1 MIRFVCRLA
10 LAALFFLPV
19 SPVLAGEGASS
30 APAVAS
36 DAGSSG
42 GDDVPRERGA
52 DWDARLALAKRMHE
66 IQPAAAQLDDAIAS
80 VAERLPVQERKG
92 FEIAMKKILDYKAL
106 ERTSIDAM
114 AETFTLPELKAMVA
128 YNESPEAQAI
138 SKKFAIYQG
147 KIQPK
152 VYEMLDRAMMQVRT
166 GSVPGTQK

>member
-19 SPVLAGEGASS
+19 SPVLAGDGASS

-36 DAGSSG
+36 DTGSSG
-42 GDDVPRERGA
+42 GDVPRERGA

-66 IQPAAAQLDDAIAS
+66 IQPAAGQLDDAIAS

-92 FEIAMKKILDYKAL
+92 FEIAMKKILDYKTL
-106 ERTSIDAM
+106 EQTSIEAM
-114 AETFTLPELKAMVA
+114 AETFTLSELKAMVA
-128 YNESPEAQAI
+128 YNESPEAQSI
-138 SKKFAIYQG
+138 SKKFSIYQG

-166 GSVPGTQK
+166 GSIPGTQK